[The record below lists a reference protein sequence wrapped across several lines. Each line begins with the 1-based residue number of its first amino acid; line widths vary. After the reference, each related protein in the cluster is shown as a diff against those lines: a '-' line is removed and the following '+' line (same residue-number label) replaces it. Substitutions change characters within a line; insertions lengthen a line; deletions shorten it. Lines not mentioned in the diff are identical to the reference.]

1 MRAGWALCAAHRA
14 APQRRPAQGTSPF
27 GPSAAPAALP
37 LSAFSFSD
45 LPSSTAVR
53 VPPPGPSARSR
64 AAPPVFR
71 PAMSATKAVS
81 VCARAFGARSA
92 VWQRGPVCESRWR
105 KLAIGSRPWEAA
117 QGCVRP
123 STFIIYAL
131 IDRKWRLVPQPL
143 PQAAAAEDRGPLPPN
158 VRSRIASSAHAAL
171 LAF

>member
-1 MRAGWALCAAHRA
+1 MQAGWALCAAHRA

-37 LSAFSFSD
+37 LSAFSFPG
-45 LPSSTAVR
+45 LPSSIAVR

-71 PAMSATKAVS
+71 PAMSAMKAVS
-81 VCARAFGARSA
+81 VCALTFGARSA

-105 KLAIGSRPWEAA
+105 KLAIGSRPGEAA
-117 QGCVRP
+117 QGRARP
-123 STFIIYAL
+123 SALFYAL

-143 PQAAAAEDRGPLPPN
+143 PQAAAAEDRRPPPPN
-158 VRSRIASSAHAAL
+158 VRSRIASSAHAAS
-171 LAF
+171 LAR